1 MNASTQ
7 LTAAELSTGELVVAG
22 RLVDASN
29 ATLFC
34 ELKLENELNEVR
46 KVVYKPIAG
55 ERPLWDFPEGNL
67 AGREVAAYLL
77 SEFAD
82 FDLVPLTVMRD
93 GPFGPGAVQEW
104 IEVDPDRDVIA
115 FAQSDDCSLRA
126 MALFDFIINNTDRK
140 FGHVLLDRQGALFG
154 CDHGVSFHRD
164 FKLRTVIWQF
174 AGFEMDLE
182 ERTQIQNLLADFESL
197 DKILSPFINS
207 EEVAALKS
215 RLEMLSKEP
224 RFPYPNP
231 NWPAIP
237 WPPV

>member
-93 GPFGPGAVQEW
+93 GPFGG
-104 IEVDPDRDVIA
+104 
-115 FAQSDDCSLRA
+115 L
-126 MALFDFIINNTDRK
+126 
-140 FGHVLLDRQGALFG
+140 
-154 CDHGVSFHRD
+154 
-164 FKLRTVIWQF
+164 
-174 AGFEMDLE
+174 EMDLE

>member
-1 MNASTQ
+1 
-7 LTAAELSTGELVVAG
+7 
-22 RLVDASN
+22 
-29 ATLFC
+29 
-34 ELKLENELNEVR
+34 
-46 KVVYKPIAG
+46 
-55 ERPLWDFPEGNL
+55 
-67 AGREVAAYLL
+67 
-77 SEFAD
+77 
-82 FDLVPLTVMRD
+82 
-93 GPFGPGAVQEW
+93 
-104 IEVDPDRDVIA
+104 
-115 FAQSDDCSLRA
+115 
-126 MALFDFIINNTDRK
+126 
-140 FGHVLLDRQGALFG
+140 GHVLLDRQGALFG

-174 AGFEMDLE
+174 AGLEMDLE

>member
-1 MNASTQ
+1 
-7 LTAAELSTGELVVAG
+7 
-22 RLVDASN
+22 
-29 ATLFC
+29 
-34 ELKLENELNEVR
+34 
-46 KVVYKPIAG
+46 
-55 ERPLWDFPEGNL
+55 
-67 AGREVAAYLL
+67 
-77 SEFAD
+77 
-82 FDLVPLTVMRD
+82 
-93 GPFGPGAVQEW
+93 
-104 IEVDPDRDVIA
+104 VIA

-174 AGFEMDLE
+174 AGLEMDLE

>member
-1 MNASTQ
+1 M
-7 LTAAELSTGELVVAG
+7 
-22 RLVDASN
+22 
-29 ATLFC
+29 
-34 ELKLENELNEVR
+34 
-46 KVVYKPIAG
+46 
-55 ERPLWDFPEGNL
+55 
-67 AGREVAAYLL
+67 
-77 SEFAD
+77 
-82 FDLVPLTVMRD
+82 
-93 GPFGPGAVQEW
+93 QEW

-174 AGFEMDLE
+174 AGLEMDLE

-197 DKILSPFINS
+197 DKILSPLINS

>member
-1 MNASTQ
+1 
-7 LTAAELSTGELVVAG
+7 
-22 RLVDASN
+22 
-29 ATLFC
+29 
-34 ELKLENELNEVR
+34 
-46 KVVYKPIAG
+46 
-55 ERPLWDFPEGNL
+55 
-67 AGREVAAYLL
+67 
-77 SEFAD
+77 
-82 FDLVPLTVMRD
+82 MRD

-115 FAQSDDCSLRA
+115 FAQSDDCSLRS

-174 AGFEMDLE
+174 AGLEMDLE